1 MACFV
6 NVQSVDRII
15 DAIFNGMNEKSEW
28 KKRTLHLF
36 TQAA

>member
-6 NVQSVDRII
+6 NVQSVDRIVFS
-15 DAIFNGMNEKSEW
+15 IFNRLNEDWPNSI
-28 KKRTLHLF
+28 LQVF